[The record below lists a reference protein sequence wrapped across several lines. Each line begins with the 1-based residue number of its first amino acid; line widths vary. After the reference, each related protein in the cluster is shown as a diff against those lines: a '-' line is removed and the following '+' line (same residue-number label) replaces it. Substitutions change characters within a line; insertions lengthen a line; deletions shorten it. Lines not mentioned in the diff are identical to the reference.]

1 MRRER
6 GIGPRVDGIARSAAS
21 ELLST
26 TADDRAPAVADLPRL
41 LTIQD
46 VAGLFQLN
54 ERTIRRMVAGRRMPC
69 VRLGRQL
76 RFDPLALSRWLQARE
91 EG

>member
-1 MRRER
+1 MGLGANGTE
-6 GIGPRVDGIARSAAS
+6 RSAVS
-21 ELLST
+21 DLLT
-26 TADDRAPAVADLPRL
+26 TVEGDRAPAVTEVPRL